1 MKEIKNI
8 TVVGAGLVG
17 SLVSIF
23 LAKRGYQVTLFER
36 RPDLRKSSISAGKS
50 INLAL
55 SNRGWL
61 PLAQVGLENQLLDMV
76 VPMHGR
82 IMHDVESNLTFQPYG
97 KEGEYINSI
106 SRGGLNALLMTT
118 AEENGVKIYFDCLC
132 TQINHETA
140 HINFVQNG
148 DDRDFKADLIIG
160 SDGAFSAVR
169 SHLQKNDRFNY
180 SQHYVPHGYKE
191 LSISAK
197 PDGGFKIEEN
207 ALHIWPR
214 GEYMLIALPNKD
226 GSFTVTLFLPFDGDK
241 SFKSLNS
248 VVAVRDF
255 FGETFPDALPIINQL
270 DEDFF
275 TNPTSS
281 LVTVKCDPWVHGKS
295 LLIGDAAHAIVP
307 FYGQG
312 MNCGFEDCRVLN
324 DLLDEYGDDWGKVL
338 PKFQESRKVDAD
350 AIADLA
356 LQNFVEMRD
365 KVSSPRFLTRKK
377 IEAKL
382 HDLFP
387 DKWIPQYSMVTFNE
401 DIRYS
406 EALAVGQRQKE
417 IMDSVMQQHDILENW
432 DSLELSSIIEKL

>member
-1 MKEIKNI
+1 MKNIKNI
-8 TVVGAGLVG
+8 AVVGAGLVG

-23 LAKRGYQVTLFER
+23 LVKRGYSVTLFER
-36 RPDLRKSSISAGKS
+36 RPDLRKKSISAGKS

-82 IMHDVESNLTFQPYG
+82 IMHDVEANLTFQPYG
-97 KEGEYINSI
+97 REGEYINSI

-118 AEENGVKIYFDCLC
+118 AEDNGVKIHFDSPC
-132 TQINHETA
+132 TKIDDENGIIKFIE
-140 HINFVQNG
+140 NEEEREFVA
-148 DDRDFKADLIIG
+148 DRIIG
-160 SDGAFSAVR
+160 SDGAFSVVR

-197 PDGGFKIEEN
+197 PAGGFKIDEN

-226 GSFTVTLFLPFDGDK
+226 GSFTVTLFLPFEGEK
-241 SFKSLNS
+241 SFESLNTVS
-248 VVAVRDF
+248 AVREF
-255 FGETFPDALPIINQL
+255 FGKTFPDALPIINQL

-281 LVTVKCDPWVHGKS
+281 LVTVKCEPWVHGKS
-295 LLIGDAAHAIVP
+295 VLIGDAAHAIVP

-324 DLLDEYGDDWGKVL
+324 DLLDKHGDNWDEVL
-338 PKFQESRKVDAD
+338 PKYQESRKVDAD

-365 KVSSPRFLTRKK
+365 KVASTRFLTRKK

-382 HDLFP
+382 HEMYP

-401 DIRYS
+401 RIRYS
-406 EALAVGQRQKE
+406 EALAMGQRQKE
-417 IMDSVMQQHDILENW
+417 IMDEVMEQVDVIKNW
-432 DSLELSSIIEKL
+432 NSLDLDQIVEKL